1 MKKEQSE
8 NNEKFLEIKKMVK
21 ILSRVVNGKIDIIE
35 WRVCYKSGF

>member
-35 WRVCYKSGF
+35 